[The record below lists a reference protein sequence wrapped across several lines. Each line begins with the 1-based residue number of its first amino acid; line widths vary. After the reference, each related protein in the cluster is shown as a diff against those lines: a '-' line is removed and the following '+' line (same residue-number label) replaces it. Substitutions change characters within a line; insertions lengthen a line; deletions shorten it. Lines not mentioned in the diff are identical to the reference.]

1 MKDRITGTHIIV
13 DICKIDSSI
22 CLAGDIW
29 LTAFGRASRALGL
42 NSITSYVHTFKPPQ
56 EPGITAYLLLDASH
70 FSVHTY
76 ANRGLAALDLFA
88 CKVKSLDSTLQ
99 LILREVGI
107 SDKSIVEKRTIMRFL
122 DK

>member
-1 MKDRITGTHIIV
+1 MKGQVTGTHIIV
-13 DICKIDSSI
+13 DLCRVDLST

-29 LTAFGRASRALGL
+29 LNAFCRASRALGL
-42 NSITSYVHTFKPPQ
+42 NSIASYVHTFKPPQ

-70 FSVHTY
+70 FSVHTH
-76 ANRGLAALDLFA
+76 ANRGLAAIDLFA

-107 SDKSIVEKRTIMRFL
+107 SDKSIVKKRTMRRFL
-122 DK
+122 SM

>member
-13 DICKIDSSI
+13 DLCKVDFST

-29 LTAFGRASRALGL
+29 LNAFCRASRALGL

-56 EPGITAYLLLDASH
+56 EPGITVYLLLDASH

-76 ANRGLAALDLFA
+76 ANHGLAALDLFA
-88 CKVKSLDSTLQ
+88 CKVKGLDSTLQ

-107 SDKSIVEKRTIMRFL
+107 SDKSIVKKKTIMRFL
-122 DK
+122 DV

>member
-1 MKDRITGTHIIV
+1 MKDQITGTHIIV
-13 DICKIDSSI
+13 DLSKVESSK

-29 LTAFGRASRALGL
+29 LTAFVRASRALGL
-42 NSITSYVHTFKPPQ
+42 NPISSYVYTFEPPQ
-56 EPGITAYLLLDASH
+56 EPGITAYLLLDASD

-76 ANRGLAALDLFA
+76 ANRGQAAIDLFA

-107 SDKSIVEKRTIMRFL
+107 SDKSIVKKRTITRFRGM
-122 DK
+122 